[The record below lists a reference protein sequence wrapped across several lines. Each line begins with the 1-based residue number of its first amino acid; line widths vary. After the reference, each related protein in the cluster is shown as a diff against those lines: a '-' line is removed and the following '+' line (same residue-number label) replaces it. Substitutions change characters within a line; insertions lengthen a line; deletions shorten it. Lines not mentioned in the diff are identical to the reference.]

1 MNKMKN
7 MAYFVDKICTIFTV
21 PTNRDFKNENPATY
35 PQPVFHYFVGKILN
49 VDDEGIMVQ
58 QLLNGNKKLKSY
70 FLFAHIIGICEE
82 EVLDPNK
89 PEDAKVIEDYKKI
102 NESIMTETRKQDE
115 KVELDINSLIN
126 LSEKI
131 SSQV

>member
-1 MNKMKN
+1 MKN

-82 EVLDPNK
+82 EVLDPKK

-102 NESIMTETRKQDE
+102 NENITTISIRT
-115 KVELDINSLIN
+115 
-126 LSEKI
+126 
-131 SSQV
+131 